1 MSLIDFLLVLLA
13 GGAAGFLNSVVGSG
27 TLITFPTLLALG
39 FPPVVANTSN
49 TVGLV
54 AGGVTSTVSMVPE
67 LKGQKQRFI
76 KMAVAA
82 VIGGSIGATLLLVL
96 PPDAFNTIV
105 PVLIALG
112 CVLVAIQPVVAKAV
126 ARRRAAAVAAG
137 ESGDRVAT
145 PSSTSGT
152 PSGEAS
158 VAGTGAVEEPAVG
171 TDSVAG
177 KESPSAQPRAKDPW
191 WTWFAAL
198 GTSVY
203 GGYFGAAQGVLL
215 IGFLGLGINEPLQRL
230 NGLKNGVA
238 TIVNAVAALVFIIF
252 ADVDWMVALAIAIG
266 AIIGGFIGP
275 KVGRNLP
282 QPVYRVIIIGV
293 GVIAIINLLR

>member
-1 MSLIDFLLVLLA
+1 MGVTDFLLVLLA

-49 TVGLV
+49 SVGLV

-67 LKGQKQRFI
+67 LAGQKQRFI
-76 KMAVAA
+76 KMAIAA
-82 VIGGSIGATLLLVL
+82 VIGGVIGATLLLVL
-96 PPDAFNTIV
+96 PADAFDTIV

-112 CVLVAIQPVVAKAV
+112 CVLVAIQPVVARTV
-126 ARRRAAAVAAG
+126 ARRRAGAAKQGSEAPATSAA
-137 ESGDRVAT
+137 DNDPTFAT
-145 PSSTSGT
+145 RTS
-152 PSGEAS
+152 A
-158 VAGTGAVEEPAVG
+158 
-171 TDSVAG
+171 
-177 KESPSAQPRAKDPW
+177 KKDPV

-215 IGFLGLGINEPLQRL
+215 MGFLGLGIDEPLQRL

-238 TIVNAVAALVFIIF
+238 TIVNAVAAVVFIIF

-266 AIIGGFIGP
+266 AVIGGFIGP
-275 KVGRNLP
+275 RVGRNLP
-282 QPVYRVIIIGV
+282 QPVYRVFIIVV
-293 GVIAIINLLR
+293 GIVAIINLLRP

>member
-1 MSLIDFLLVLLA
+1 MGLTDFLLVLLA

-54 AGGVTSTVSMVPE
+54 AGGVASTVSMVPE
-67 LKGQKQRFI
+67 LRGQRQRFI
-76 KMAVAA
+76 KMAIAA
-82 VIGGSIGATLLLVL
+82 VIGGSIGAALLLVL

-112 CVLVAIQPVVAKAV
+112 CVLVAIQPFVSKAV
-126 ARRRAAAVAAG
+126 ARRRATAATAESGTAGADIVAG
-137 ESGDRVAT
+137 ESGAADTPVPVTAT
-145 PSSTSGT
+145 RT
-152 PSGEAS
+152 
-158 VAGTGAVEEPAVG
+158 
-171 TDSVAG
+171 
-177 KESPSAQPRAKDPW
+177 KDPV

-215 IGFLGLGINEPLQRL
+215 MGFIGLGINEPLQRL

-252 ADVDWMVALAIAIG
+252 ADVNWMVALAIGIG

-282 QPVYRVIIIGV
+282 QPVYRVIIIAV
-293 GVIAIINLLR
+293 GVVAIINLLR

>member
-1 MSLIDFLLVLLA
+1 MGLVDFLLVLLA

-67 LKGQKQRFI
+67 LRGQKQRFI

-126 ARRRAAAVAAG
+126 ARRRAAAGAGETVNGGAEPASPENSAAG
-137 ESGDRVAT
+137 KAP
-145 PSSTSGT
+145 PSKG
-152 PSGEAS
+152 
-158 VAGTGAVEEPAVG
+158 AGV
-171 TDSVAG
+171 
-177 KESPSAQPRAKDPW
+177 KDPW

-215 IGFLGLGINEPLQRL
+215 MGFLGLGIDEPLQRL

-238 TIVNAVAALVFIIF
+238 TIVNAVAAAVFIVF
-252 ADVDWMVALAIAIG
+252 AEVNWMVALAIALG

-293 GVIAIINLLR
+293 GIVAIINLLR